1 MSNNEILLEKLHLL
15 QVHNLALEEN
25 RAFNSLILNGL
36 DIILKNDNTETLLTE
51 FFDILHQAIA
61 FSAAIL
67 IKINPKDVMATLIT
81 ASHPN
86 SDAIITQL
94 EVLNRPDRNIK
105 NIFNLHQLPN
115 WQVTD
120 PFWHSQYAMLTTP
133 VNTSTES
140 YQLYIFS
147 EKIGAF
153 NQHDITLMQRFV
165 SFAGNTISQFEKRNL
180 LVKQKEMEEKQNNIE
195 QVLINSEKMASLGQ
209 MAAGVAHEINNP
221 LSYIVSNI
229 QNLAYNLEQFS
240 HFINA
245 LKTESVITQQTLAD
259 LLQHFQFDEL
269 QSDSSDIIAEMTE
282 GADRVKE
289 IVQGLRQFAHPDQTK
304 IGDINITEL
313 IDNTL
318 RVAWSEIKYSAKVEK
333 HYNTEPIIIT
343 GRSTQLSQVFL
354 NLFFNAA
361 QAICDKAGVITITT
375 KADKKNAYI
384 TIADNGS
391 GIKEDKLNKIFD
403 PFYTTK
409 PIGQGTGLGLAIS
422 KAIIEQHSGQIRVES
437 QLNQGTI
444 FNITLPKKPILTD
457 DALSILNAKKIA
469 KE

>member
-1 MSNNEILLEKLHLL
+1 MTTNEILLEKLHLL

-25 RAFNSLILNGL
+25 RALNSLILDGL
-36 DIILKNDNTETLLTE
+36 DAILKNDSTETLLTE
-51 FFDILHQAIA
+51 FFNILQQAIS

-67 IKINPKDVMATLIT
+67 IKINPSDELSTLVT
-81 ASHPN
+81 ASHPH

-94 EVLNRPDRNIK
+94 TVLDKPNRNIK
-105 NIFNLHQLPN
+105 NVFNLHQLPN

-120 PFWHSQYAMLTTP
+120 PFWHSQHAMLTTP
-133 VNTSTES
+133 VSTSTES

-147 EKIGAF
+147 ETIGAF

-180 LVKQKEMEEKQNNIE
+180 LVKQKEMEEKQSNIE
-195 QVLINSEKMASLGQ
+195 QLLINSEKMASLGQ

-240 HFINA
+240 HLINT
-245 LKTESVITQQTLAD
+245 LKAEKAITQQTLVD
-259 LLQHFQFDEL
+259 TLQHYQFDEL
-269 QSDSSDIIAEMTE
+269 QTDSSDIIAEMTE

-289 IVQGLRQFAHPDQTK
+289 IVQGLRQFAHPDQTQ
-304 IGDINITEL
+304 IGDIDITEL

-318 RVAWSEIKYSAKVEK
+318 RVAWNEIKYNANVEK
-333 HYNTEPIIIT
+333 HYNTEPVIIT

-361 QAICDKAGVITITT
+361 QAICDKVGVISITT

-391 GIKEDKLNKIFD
+391 GIDENKLNKIFD

-437 QLNQGTI
+437 QLNQGTV
-444 FNITLPKKPILTD
+444 FYITLPKKPKLTD
-457 DALSILNAKKIA
+457 DVLTILNANKPI
-469 KE
+469 E

>member
-1 MSNNEILLEKLHLL
+1 MTTNEILLEKLHLL

-25 RAFNSLILNGL
+25 RAFNSLILDGL
-36 DIILKNDNTETLLTE
+36 DAILKNDSTETLLTE
-51 FFDILHQAIA
+51 FFNILQQAIS

-67 IKINPKDVMATLIT
+67 IKINPSDELSTLVT
-81 ASHPN
+81 ASHPH

-94 EVLNRPDRNIK
+94 TALDKPNRNIK
-105 NIFNLHQLPN
+105 NVFNLHQLPN

-120 PFWHSQYAMLTTP
+120 PFWNSQHAMLTTP
-133 VNTSTES
+133 VSTSTES

-147 EKIGAF
+147 ETIGAF

-180 LVKQKEMEEKQNNIE
+180 LVKQKEMEEKQSNIE

-240 HFINA
+240 HLINA
-245 LKTESVITQQTLAD
+245 LKAEKAIAQQPLAD
-259 LLQHFQFDEL
+259 TLQHYQFDEL
-269 QSDSSDIIAEMTE
+269 ETDSSDIIAEMTE

-289 IVQGLRQFAHPDQTK
+289 IVQGLRQFAHPDQTQ
-304 IGDINITEL
+304 IGDIDITEL

-318 RVAWSEIKYSAKVEK
+318 RVAWNEIKYNANVEK
-333 HYNTEPIIIT
+333 NYNTEPVIIT

-361 QAICDKAGVITITT
+361 QAICDKVGVISITT

-391 GIKEDKLNKIFD
+391 GIDENKLNKIFD

-437 QLNQGTI
+437 QLNQGTV
-444 FNITLPKKPILTD
+444 FYITLPKKPKLTD
-457 DALSILNAKKIA
+457 DVLTILNANKPI
-469 KE
+469 E

>member
-1 MSNNEILLEKLHLL
+1 MTTNEILLEKLHLL

-25 RAFNSLILNGL
+25 RAFNSLILDGL
-36 DIILKNDNTETLLTE
+36 DAILKNDSTETLLTE
-51 FFDILHQAIA
+51 FFNILQQAIS

-67 IKINPKDVMATLIT
+67 IKINPSDELSTLVT
-81 ASHPN
+81 ASHPH

-94 EVLNRPDRNIK
+94 TALDKPNRNIK
-105 NIFNLHQLPN
+105 NVFNLHQLPN

-120 PFWHSQYAMLTTP
+120 PFWNSQHAMLTTP
-133 VNTSTES
+133 VSTSTES

-147 EKIGAF
+147 ETIGAF

-180 LVKQKEMEEKQNNIE
+180 LVKQKEMEEKQSNIE

-240 HFINA
+240 HLINT
-245 LKTESVITQQTLAD
+245 LKAEKAITQQTLVD
-259 LLQHFQFDEL
+259 TLQHYQFDEL
-269 QSDSSDIIAEMTE
+269 QTDSSDIIAEMTE

-289 IVQGLRQFAHPDQTK
+289 IVQGLRQFAHPDQTQ
-304 IGDINITEL
+304 IGDIDITEL

-318 RVAWSEIKYSAKVEK
+318 RVAWNEIKYNANVEK
-333 HYNTEPIIIT
+333 NYNTEPVIIT

-361 QAICDKAGVITITT
+361 QAICDKVGVISITT

-391 GIKEDKLNKIFD
+391 GIDENKLNKIFD

-437 QLNQGTI
+437 QLNQGTV
-444 FNITLPKKPILTD
+444 FYITLPKKPKLTD
-457 DALSILNAKKIA
+457 DVLTILNANKPI
-469 KE
+469 E

>member
-1 MSNNEILLEKLHLL
+1 MTTNEILLEKLHLL

-25 RAFNSLILNGL
+25 RAFNSLILDGL
-36 DIILKNDNTETLLTE
+36 DAILKNDSTETLLTE
-51 FFDILHQAIA
+51 FFNILQQAIS

-67 IKINPKDVMATLIT
+67 IKINPSDELSTLVT
-81 ASHPN
+81 ASHPH

-94 EVLNRPDRNIK
+94 TALDKPNRNIK
-105 NIFNLHQLPN
+105 NVFNLHQLPN

-120 PFWHSQYAMLTTP
+120 PFWNSQHAMLTTP
-133 VNTSTES
+133 VSTSTES

-147 EKIGAF
+147 ETIGAF

-180 LVKQKEMEEKQNNIE
+180 LVKQKEMEEKQSNIE

-240 HFINA
+240 HLINT
-245 LKTESVITQQTLAD
+245 LKAEKAITQQTLVD
-259 LLQHFQFDEL
+259 TLQHYQFDEL
-269 QSDSSDIIAEMTE
+269 QTDSSDIIAEMTE

-289 IVQGLRQFAHPDQTK
+289 IVQGLRQFAHPDQTQ
-304 IGDINITEL
+304 IGDIDITEL

-318 RVAWSEIKYSAKVEK
+318 RVAWNEIKYNANVEK
-333 HYNTEPIIIT
+333 NYNTEPVIIT

-361 QAICDKAGVITITT
+361 QAIFDKVGVISITT

-391 GIKEDKLNKIFD
+391 GIDEDKLNKIFD

-437 QLNQGTI
+437 QLNQGTV
-444 FNITLPKKPILTD
+444 FYITLPKKPKLTD
-457 DALSILNAKKIA
+457 DVLTILNANKPI
-469 KE
+469 E

>member
-1 MSNNEILLEKLHLL
+1 MTTNEILLEKLHLL

-25 RAFNSLILNGL
+25 RAFNSLILDGL
-36 DIILKNDNTETLLTE
+36 DAILKNDSTETLITE
-51 FFDILHQAIA
+51 FFNILQQAIS

-67 IKINPKDVMATLIT
+67 IKINPSDELSTLVT
-81 ASHPN
+81 ASHPH

-94 EVLNRPDRNIK
+94 TVLDKPNRNIK
-105 NIFNLHQLPN
+105 NVFNLHQLPN

-120 PFWHSQYAMLTTP
+120 PFWNSQHAMLTTP
-133 VNTSTES
+133 VSTSTES

-147 EKIGAF
+147 ETIGAF

-180 LVKQKEMEEKQNNIE
+180 LVKQKEMEEKQSNIE

-229 QNLAYNLEQFS
+229 QNLAYNLEQIS
-240 HFINA
+240 HLINT
-245 LKTESVITQQTLAD
+245 LKAEKAITQQTLVD
-259 LLQHFQFDEL
+259 TLQHYQFDEL
-269 QSDSSDIIAEMTE
+269 QTDSSDIIAEMTE

-289 IVQGLRQFAHPDQTK
+289 IVQGLRQFAHPDQTQ
-304 IGDINITEL
+304 IGDIDITEL

-318 RVAWSEIKYSAKVEK
+318 RVAWNEIKYNANVEK
-333 HYNTEPIIIT
+333 HYNTEPVIIT

-361 QAICDKAGVITITT
+361 QAICDKVGVISITT

-391 GIKEDKLNKIFD
+391 GIDENKLNKIFD

-437 QLNQGTI
+437 QLNQGTV
-444 FNITLPKKPILTD
+444 FYITLPKKPKLTD
-457 DALSILNAKKIA
+457 DVLTILNANKPI
-469 KE
+469 E

>member
-1 MSNNEILLEKLHLL
+1 MTTNEILLEKLHLL

-25 RAFNSLILNGL
+25 RAFNSLILDGL
-36 DIILKNDNTETLLTE
+36 DAILKNDSTETLLTE
-51 FFDILHQAIA
+51 FFNILQQAIS

-67 IKINPKDVMATLIT
+67 IKINPSDELSTLVT
-81 ASHPN
+81 ASHPH

-94 EVLNRPDRNIK
+94 TVLDKPNRNIK
-105 NIFNLHQLPN
+105 NVFNLHQLPN

-120 PFWHSQYAMLTTP
+120 PFWNSQHAMLTTP
-133 VNTSTES
+133 VSTSTES

-147 EKIGAF
+147 ETIGAF

-180 LVKQKEMEEKQNNIE
+180 LVKQKEMEEKQSNIE
-195 QVLINSEKMASLGQ
+195 QLLINSEKMASLGQ

-240 HFINA
+240 HLINT
-245 LKTESVITQQTLAD
+245 LKAEKAITQQTLVD
-259 LLQHFQFDEL
+259 TLQHYQFDEL
-269 QSDSSDIIAEMTE
+269 QTDSSDIIAEMTE

-289 IVQGLRQFAHPDQTK
+289 IVQGLRQFAHPDQTQ
-304 IGDINITEL
+304 IGDIDITEL

-318 RVAWSEIKYSAKVEK
+318 RVAWNEIKYNANVEK
-333 HYNTEPIIIT
+333 NYNTEPVIIT

-361 QAICDKAGVITITT
+361 QAICDKVGVISITT

-391 GIKEDKLNKIFD
+391 GIDEDKLNKIFD

-437 QLNQGTI
+437 QLNQGTV
-444 FNITLPKKPILTD
+444 FYITLPKKPKLTD
-457 DALSILNAKKIA
+457 DVLTILNANKPI
-469 KE
+469 E

>member
-1 MSNNEILLEKLHLL
+1 MTTNEILLEKLHLL

-25 RAFNSLILNGL
+25 RAFNSLILDGL
-36 DIILKNDNTETLLTE
+36 DAILKNDSTETLLTE
-51 FFDILHQAIA
+51 FFNILQQAIS

-67 IKINPKDVMATLIT
+67 IKINPSDELSTLVT
-81 ASHPN
+81 ASHPH

-94 EVLNRPDRNIK
+94 TVLDKPNRNIK
-105 NIFNLHQLPN
+105 NVFNLHQLPN

-120 PFWHSQYAMLTTP
+120 PFWNSQHAMLTTP
-133 VNTSTES
+133 VSTSTES

-147 EKIGAF
+147 ETIGAF

-180 LVKQKEMEEKQNNIE
+180 LVKQKEMEEKQSNIE

-240 HFINA
+240 HLINT
-245 LKTESVITQQTLAD
+245 LKAEKAITQQTLVD
-259 LLQHFQFDEL
+259 TLQHYQFDEL
-269 QSDSSDIIAEMTE
+269 QTDSSDIIAEMTE

-289 IVQGLRQFAHPDQTK
+289 IVQGLRQFAHPDQTQ
-304 IGDINITEL
+304 IGDIDITEL

-318 RVAWSEIKYSAKVEK
+318 RVAWNEIKYNANVEK
-333 HYNTEPIIIT
+333 HYNTEPVIIT

-361 QAICDKAGVITITT
+361 QAICDKVGVISIIT

-391 GIKEDKLNKIFD
+391 GIDENKLNKIFD

-437 QLNQGTI
+437 QLNQGTV
-444 FNITLPKKPILTD
+444 FYITLPKKPKLTD
-457 DALSILNAKKIA
+457 DVLTILNANKPI
-469 KE
+469 E

>member
-1 MSNNEILLEKLHLL
+1 MTTNEILLEKLHLL

-25 RAFNSLILNGL
+25 RAFNSLILDGL
-36 DIILKNDNTETLLTE
+36 DAILKNDSTETLLTE
-51 FFDILHQAIA
+51 FFNILQQAIS

-67 IKINPKDVMATLIT
+67 IKINPSDELSTLVT
-81 ASHPN
+81 ASHPH

-94 EVLNRPDRNIK
+94 TVLDKPNRNIK
-105 NIFNLHQLPN
+105 NVFNLHQLPN

-120 PFWHSQYAMLTTP
+120 PFWNSQHAMLTTP
-133 VNTSTES
+133 VSTSTES

-147 EKIGAF
+147 ETIGAF

-180 LVKQKEMEEKQNNIE
+180 LVKQKEMEEKQSNIE

-240 HFINA
+240 HLINT
-245 LKTESVITQQTLAD
+245 LKAEKAITQQTLVD
-259 LLQHFQFDEL
+259 TLQHYQFDEL
-269 QSDSSDIIAEMTE
+269 QTDSSDIIAEMTE

-289 IVQGLRQFAHPDQTK
+289 IVQGLRQFAHPDQTQ
-304 IGDINITEL
+304 IGDIDITEL

-318 RVAWSEIKYSAKVEK
+318 RVAWNEIKYNANVEK
-333 HYNTEPIIIT
+333 NYNTEPVIIT

-361 QAICDKAGVITITT
+361 QAICDKVGVISITT

-391 GIKEDKLNKIFD
+391 GIDENKLNKIFD

-437 QLNQGTI
+437 QLNQGTV
-444 FNITLPKKPILTD
+444 FYITLPKKPKLTD
-457 DALSILNAKKIA
+457 DVLTILNANKPI
-469 KE
+469 E

>member
-1 MSNNEILLEKLHLL
+1 MTTNEILLEKLHLL

-25 RAFNSLILNGL
+25 RALNSLILDGL
-36 DIILKNDNTETLLTE
+36 DAILKNDSTETLLTE
-51 FFDILHQAIA
+51 FFNILQQAIS

-67 IKINPKDVMATLIT
+67 IKINPSDELSTLVT
-81 ASHPN
+81 ASHPH

-94 EVLNRPDRNIK
+94 TVLDKPNRNIK
-105 NIFNLHQLPN
+105 NVFNLHQLPN

-120 PFWHSQYAMLTTP
+120 PFWHSQHAMLTTP
-133 VNTSTES
+133 VSTSTES

-147 EKIGAF
+147 ETIGAF

-180 LVKQKEMEEKQNNIE
+180 LVKQKEMQEKQNNIE
-195 QVLINSEKMASLGQ
+195 QMLINSEKMASLGQ

-240 HFINA
+240 HLINA
-245 LKTESVITQQTLAD
+245 LKADNAITQQTLAD
-259 LLQHFQFDEL
+259 TLQHYQFDEL
-269 QSDSSDIIAEMTE
+269 QSDSSDIITEMSE

-289 IVQGLRQFAHPDQTK
+289 IVQGLRQFAHPDQTQ
-304 IGDINITEL
+304 IGDIDITEL

-318 RVAWSEIKYSAKVEK
+318 RVAWSEIKYSANVEK

-361 QAICDKAGVITITT
+361 QAICDKVGVISITT

-384 TIADNGS
+384 TIADNGC
-391 GIKEDKLNKIFD
+391 GIDNDKLNKIFD

-422 KAIIEQHSGQIRVES
+422 KAIIEQHGGLISVKS
-437 QLNQGTI
+437 QLNQGTT
-444 FNITLPKKPILTD
+444 FNITLPKKPNLTD
-457 DALSILNAKKIA
+457 DALSILNAKKITN
-469 KE
+469 E

>member
-1 MSNNEILLEKLHLL
+1 MSSNEILLEKLHLL

-36 DIILKNDNTETLLTE
+36 DAILKNDRTETLLTE
-51 FFDILHQAIA
+51 FFDILQQAIA

-67 IKINPKDVMATLIT
+67 IKINPSNETTTLIT
-81 ASHPN
+81 ASHPQ
-86 SDAIITQL
+86 SDEIITQL
-94 EVLNRPDRNIK
+94 KALNEPNRDIK
-105 NIFNLHQLPN
+105 NVFNLHQLPD
-115 WQVTD
+115 WQITD
-120 PFWHSQYAMLTTP
+120 PFWHSQHAMLTTP
-133 VNTSTES
+133 VSTSTES

-147 EKIGAF
+147 ETIGAF

-180 LVKQKEMEEKQNNIE
+180 LVKQKEMEEKQDNIE

-229 QNLAYNLEQFS
+229 QNLAYNLDQFNNLVS
-240 HFINA
+240 A
-245 LKTESVITQQTLAD
+245 LKTNNAIAQQPLAD
-259 LLQHFQFDEL
+259 TLQHYQYDEL
-269 QSDSSDIIAEMTE
+269 QTDSSDIISEMSE

-289 IVQGLRQFAHPDQTK
+289 IIQGLRQFAHPDQTQ
-304 IGDINITEL
+304 IGDINITDL

-318 RVAWSEIKYSAKVEK
+318 RVAWSEIKYNANVEK
-333 HYNTEPIIIT
+333 YYNTEPVIVT

-361 QAICDKAGVITITT
+361 QAICDKVGVISITT
-375 KADKKNAYI
+375 KADKTNAYI

-391 GIKEDKLNKIFD
+391 GIDNDKLNKIFD

-437 QLNQGTI
+437 QLNQGTT
-444 FNITLPKKPILTD
+444 FYITLPKKPTLTD
-457 DALSILNAKKIA
+457 DVLTILNANKQI
-469 KE
+469 E

>member
-1 MSNNEILLEKLHLL
+1 
-15 QVHNLALEEN
+15 
-25 RAFNSLILNGL
+25 
-36 DIILKNDNTETLLTE
+36 
-51 FFDILHQAIA
+51 
-61 FSAAIL
+61 
-67 IKINPKDVMATLIT
+67 
-81 ASHPN
+81 
-86 SDAIITQL
+86 
-94 EVLNRPDRNIK
+94 
-105 NIFNLHQLPN
+105 
-115 WQVTD
+115 
-120 PFWHSQYAMLTTP
+120 MLTTP
-133 VNTSTES
+133 VSTSTES

-147 EKIGAF
+147 ETIGAF

-180 LVKQKEMEEKQNNIE
+180 LVKQKEMEEKQSNIE

-240 HFINA
+240 HLINT
-245 LKTESVITQQTLAD
+245 LKAEKAITQQTLVD
-259 LLQHFQFDEL
+259 TLQHYQFDEL
-269 QSDSSDIIAEMTE
+269 QTDSSDIIAEMTE

-289 IVQGLRQFAHPDQTK
+289 IVQGLRQFAHPDQTQ
-304 IGDINITEL
+304 IGDIDITEL

-318 RVAWSEIKYSAKVEK
+318 RVAWNEIKYNANVEK
-333 HYNTEPIIIT
+333 NYNTEPVIIT

-361 QAICDKAGVITITT
+361 QAICDKVGVISITT

-391 GIKEDKLNKIFD
+391 GIDENKLNKIFD

-437 QLNQGTI
+437 QLNQGTV
-444 FNITLPKKPILTD
+444 FYITLPKKPKLTD
-457 DALSILNAKKIA
+457 DVLTILNANKPI
-469 KE
+469 E

>member
-1 MSNNEILLEKLHLL
+1 MTTNEILLEKLHLL

-36 DIILKNDNTETLLTE
+36 DAILKNDRTETLLTE
-51 FFDILHQAIA
+51 FFDILQQAIA

-67 IKINPKDVMATLIT
+67 IKINPSNELSTLVT
-81 ASHPN
+81 ASHPQ
-86 SDAIITQL
+86 SDEIITQL
-94 EVLNRPDRNIK
+94 KALNKPNRDIK
-105 NIFNLHQLPN
+105 NVFNLHQLSD

-120 PFWHSQYAMLTTP
+120 PFWHSQHAMLTTP
-133 VNTSTES
+133 VSTSTES

-147 EKIGAF
+147 ETIGAF

-180 LVKQKEMEEKQNNIE
+180 LVKQKEMEEKQSNIE

-240 HFINA
+240 HLINA
-245 LKTESVITQQTLAD
+245 LKAEKAIAQQTLAD
-259 LLQHFQFDEL
+259 TLQHYQFDEL
-269 QSDSSDIIAEMTE
+269 QTDSSDIIAEMTE

-289 IVQGLRQFAHPDQTK
+289 IVQGLRQFAHPDQTQ
-304 IGDINITEL
+304 IGDIDITEL

-318 RVAWSEIKYSAKVEK
+318 RVAWNEIKYNANVEK
-333 HYNTEPIIIT
+333 HYDTEPVIIT

-361 QAICDKAGVITITT
+361 QAICDKVGVISITT

-391 GIKEDKLNKIFD
+391 GIDVDKLNKIFD

-437 QLNQGTI
+437 QRNRGTV
-444 FNITLPKKPILTD
+444 FYITLPKKPILTD
-457 DALSILNAKKIA
+457 DTLTILNTKQ
-469 KE
+469 

>member
-1 MSNNEILLEKLHLL
+1 MTTNEILLEKLHLL

-25 RAFNSLILNGL
+25 RAFNSLILDGL
-36 DIILKNDNTETLLTE
+36 DAILKNDSTETLLTE
-51 FFDILHQAIA
+51 FFNILQQAIS

-67 IKINPKDVMATLIT
+67 IKINPSDELSTLVT
-81 ASHPN
+81 ASHPH

-94 EVLNRPDRNIK
+94 TVLDKPNRNIK
-105 NIFNLHQLPN
+105 NVFNLHQLPN

-120 PFWHSQYAMLTTP
+120 PFWNSQHAMLTTP
-133 VNTSTES
+133 VSTSTES

-147 EKIGAF
+147 ETIGAF

-180 LVKQKEMEEKQNNIE
+180 LVKQKEMEEKQSNIE

-209 MAAGVAHEINNP
+209 MAAGVAHEINTP

-240 HFINA
+240 HLINT
-245 LKTESVITQQTLAD
+245 LKAEKAITQQTLVD
-259 LLQHFQFDEL
+259 TLQHYQFDEL
-269 QSDSSDIIAEMTE
+269 QTDSSDIIAEMTE

-289 IVQGLRQFAHPDQTK
+289 IVQGLRQFAHPDQTQ
-304 IGDINITEL
+304 IGDIDITEL

-318 RVAWSEIKYSAKVEK
+318 RVAWNEIKYNANVEK
-333 HYNTEPIIIT
+333 NYNTEPVIIT

-361 QAICDKAGVITITT
+361 QAICDKVGVISITT

-391 GIKEDKLNKIFD
+391 GIDENKLNKIFD

-437 QLNQGTI
+437 QLNQGTV
-444 FNITLPKKPILTD
+444 FYITLPKKPKLTD
-457 DALSILNAKKIA
+457 DVLTILNANKPI
-469 KE
+469 E

>member
-1 MSNNEILLEKLHLL
+1 MTTNEILLEKLHLL

-25 RAFNSLILNGL
+25 RAFNSLILDGL
-36 DIILKNDNTETLLTE
+36 DAILKNDSTETLLTE
-51 FFDILHQAIA
+51 FFNILQQAIS

-67 IKINPKDVMATLIT
+67 IKINPSDELSTLVT
-81 ASHPN
+81 ASHPH

-94 EVLNRPDRNIK
+94 TALDKPNRNIK
-105 NIFNLHQLPN
+105 NVFNLHQLPN

-120 PFWHSQYAMLTTP
+120 PFWNSQHAMLTTP
-133 VNTSTES
+133 VSTSTES

-147 EKIGAF
+147 ETIGAF

-180 LVKQKEMEEKQNNIE
+180 LVKQKEMEEKQSNIE

-240 HFINA
+240 HLINT
-245 LKTESVITQQTLAD
+245 LKAEKAITQQTLVD
-259 LLQHFQFDEL
+259 TLQHYQFDEL
-269 QSDSSDIIAEMTE
+269 QTDSSDIIAEMTE

-289 IVQGLRQFAHPDQTK
+289 IVQGLRQFAHPDQTQ
-304 IGDINITEL
+304 IGDIDITEL

-318 RVAWSEIKYSAKVEK
+318 RVAWNEIKYNANVEK
-333 HYNTEPIIIT
+333 HYNTEPVIIT

-361 QAICDKAGVITITT
+361 QAICDKVGVISITT

-391 GIKEDKLNKIFD
+391 GIDENKLNKIFD

-437 QLNQGTI
+437 QLNQGTV
-444 FNITLPKKPILTD
+444 FYITLPKKPKLTD
-457 DALSILNAKKIA
+457 DVLTILNANKPI
-469 KE
+469 E

>member
-1 MSNNEILLEKLHLL
+1 MTTNEILLEKLHLL

-25 RAFNSLILNGL
+25 RAFNSLILDGL
-36 DIILKNDNTETLLTE
+36 DAILKNDSTETLLTE
-51 FFDILHQAIA
+51 FFNILQQAIS

-67 IKINPKDVMATLIT
+67 IKINPSDELSTLVT
-81 ASHPN
+81 ASHPH

-94 EVLNRPDRNIK
+94 TVLDKPNRNIK
-105 NIFNLHQLPN
+105 NVFNLHQLPN

-120 PFWHSQYAMLTTP
+120 PFWNSQHAMLTTP
-133 VNTSTES
+133 VSTSTES

-147 EKIGAF
+147 ETIGAF

-180 LVKQKEMEEKQNNIE
+180 LVKQKEMEEKQSNIE

-240 HFINA
+240 HLINT
-245 LKTESVITQQTLAD
+245 LKAEKAITQQTLVD
-259 LLQHFQFDEL
+259 TLQHYQFDEL
-269 QSDSSDIIAEMTE
+269 QTDSSDIIAEMTE

-289 IVQGLRQFAHPDQTK
+289 IVQGLRQFAHPDQTQ
-304 IGDINITEL
+304 IGDIDITEL

-318 RVAWSEIKYSAKVEK
+318 RVAWNEIKYNANVEK
-333 HYNTEPIIIT
+333 NYNTEPVIIT

-361 QAICDKAGVITITT
+361 QALCDKVGVISITT

-391 GIKEDKLNKIFD
+391 GIDENKLNKIFD

-437 QLNQGTI
+437 QLNQGTV
-444 FNITLPKKPILTD
+444 FYITLPKKPKLTD
-457 DALSILNAKKIA
+457 DVLTILNANKPI
-469 KE
+469 E

>member
-1 MSNNEILLEKLHLL
+1 MTTNEILLEKLHLL

-25 RAFNSLILNGL
+25 RAFNSLILDGL
-36 DIILKNDNTETLLTE
+36 DAILKNDSTETLLTE
-51 FFDILHQAIA
+51 FFNILQQAIS

-67 IKINPKDVMATLIT
+67 IKINPSDELSTLVT
-81 ASHPN
+81 ASHPH

-94 EVLNRPDRNIK
+94 TVLDKPNRNIK
-105 NIFNLHQLPN
+105 NVFNLHQLPN

-120 PFWHSQYAMLTTP
+120 PFWNSQHAMLTTP
-133 VNTSTES
+133 VSTSTES

-147 EKIGAF
+147 ETIGAF

-180 LVKQKEMEEKQNNIE
+180 LVKQKEMEEKQSNIE

-240 HFINA
+240 HLINT
-245 LKTESVITQQTLAD
+245 LKAEKAITQQTLVD
-259 LLQHFQFDEL
+259 TLQHYQFDEL
-269 QSDSSDIIAEMTE
+269 QTDSSDIIAEMTE

-289 IVQGLRQFAHPDQTK
+289 IVQGLRQFAHPDQTQ
-304 IGDINITEL
+304 IGDIDITEL

-318 RVAWSEIKYSAKVEK
+318 RVAWNEIKYNANVEK
-333 HYNTEPIIIT
+333 NYNTEPVIIT

-361 QAICDKAGVITITT
+361 QAICDKVGVISITT

-391 GIKEDKLNKIFD
+391 GIDEDKLNKIFD

-422 KAIIEQHSGQIRVES
+422 KAIIEQHGGLISVKS

-444 FNITLPKKPILTD
+444 FNITLPKKPNLTD
-457 DALSILNAKKIA
+457 DALSILNA
-469 KE
+469 

>member
-1 MSNNEILLEKLHLL
+1 MTTNEILLEKLHLL

-25 RAFNSLILNGL
+25 RAFNSLILDGL
-36 DIILKNDNTETLLTE
+36 DAILKNDSTETLLTE
-51 FFDILHQAIA
+51 FFNILQQAIS

-81 ASHPN
+81 ASHPH

-94 EVLNRPDRNIK
+94 TVLDKPNRNIK
-105 NIFNLHQLPN
+105 NVFNLHQLPN

-120 PFWHSQYAMLTTP
+120 PFWNSQHAMLTTP
-133 VNTSTES
+133 VSTSTES

-147 EKIGAF
+147 ETIGAF

-180 LVKQKEMEEKQNNIE
+180 LVKQKEMEEKQSNIE

-240 HFINA
+240 HLINT
-245 LKTESVITQQTLAD
+245 LKAEKAITQQTLVD
-259 LLQHFQFDEL
+259 TLQHYQFDEL
-269 QSDSSDIIAEMTE
+269 QTDSSDIIAEMTE

-289 IVQGLRQFAHPDQTK
+289 IVQGLRQFAHPDQTQ
-304 IGDINITEL
+304 IGDIDITEL

-318 RVAWSEIKYSAKVEK
+318 RVAWNEIKYNANVEK
-333 HYNTEPIIIT
+333 NYNTEPVIIT

-361 QAICDKAGVITITT
+361 QAICDKVGVISITT

-391 GIKEDKLNKIFD
+391 GIDENKLNKIFD

-437 QLNQGTI
+437 QLNQGTV
-444 FNITLPKKPILTD
+444 FYITLPKKPKLTD
-457 DALSILNAKKIA
+457 DVLTILNANKPI
-469 KE
+469 E

>member
-36 DIILKNDNTETLLTE
+36 DAILKNDRTETLLTE
-51 FFDILHQAIA
+51 FFDILQQAIS

-67 IKINPKDVMATLIT
+67 IKINPSNELSTLVT
-81 ASHPN
+81 ASHPQ
-86 SDAIITQL
+86 SDEIITQL
-94 EVLNRPDRNIK
+94 KALNKPNRDIK
-105 NIFNLHQLPN
+105 NVFNLHQLSD

-120 PFWHSQYAMLTTP
+120 PFWHSQHAMLTTP
-133 VNTSTES
+133 VSTSTES

-147 EKIGAF
+147 ETIGAF

-240 HFINA
+240 HLINT
-245 LKTESVITQQTLAD
+245 LKAEKAITQQTLVD
-259 LLQHFQFDEL
+259 TLQHYQFDEL
-269 QSDSSDIIAEMTE
+269 QTDSRDIIAEMTE

-289 IVQGLRQFAHPDQTK
+289 IVQGLRQFAHPDQTQ
-304 IGDINITEL
+304 IGDIDITEL

-318 RVAWSEIKYSAKVEK
+318 RVAWNEIKYNANVEK
-333 HYNTEPIIIT
+333 HYNTEPVIIT

-361 QAICDKAGVITITT
+361 QAICDKVGVISITT

-391 GIKEDKLNKIFD
+391 GIDEDKLNKIFD

-437 QLNQGTI
+437 QLNQGTV
-444 FNITLPKKPILTD
+444 FYITLPKKPILTD
-457 DALSILNAKKIA
+457 GTLKILNTKQ
-469 KE
+469 

>member
-1 MSNNEILLEKLHLL
+1 MTTNEILLEKLHLL

-36 DIILKNDNTETLLTE
+36 DAILKNDRTETLLTE
-51 FFDILHQAIA
+51 FFDILQQAIA

-67 IKINPKDVMATLIT
+67 IKINPSNELSTLVT
-81 ASHPN
+81 ASHPQ
-86 SDAIITQL
+86 SDEIITQL
-94 EVLNRPDRNIK
+94 KALNKPNRDIK
-105 NIFNLHQLPN
+105 NVFNLHQLSD

-120 PFWHSQYAMLTTP
+120 PFWHSQHAMLTTP
-133 VNTSTES
+133 VSTSTES

-147 EKIGAF
+147 ETIGAF

-180 LVKQKEMEEKQNNIE
+180 LVKQKEMEEKQSNIE

-240 HFINA
+240 HLINA
-245 LKTESVITQQTLAD
+245 LKAEKAIAQQTLAD
-259 LLQHFQFDEL
+259 TLQHYQFDEL
-269 QSDSSDIIAEMTE
+269 QTDSSDIIAEMTE

-289 IVQGLRQFAHPDQTK
+289 IVQGLRQFAHPDQTQ
-304 IGDINITEL
+304 IGDIDITEL

-318 RVAWSEIKYSAKVEK
+318 RVAWNEIKYNANVEK
-333 HYNTEPIIIT
+333 HYNTEPVIIT

-361 QAICDKAGVITITT
+361 QAICDKVGVISITT

-391 GIKEDKLNKIFD
+391 GIDVDKLNKIFD

-437 QLNQGTI
+437 QRNRGTV
-444 FNITLPKKPILTD
+444 FYITLPKKPILTD
-457 DALSILNAKKIA
+457 DTLTILNTKQ
-469 KE
+469 

>member
-1 MSNNEILLEKLHLL
+1 MTTNEILLEKLHLL

-25 RAFNSLILNGL
+25 RAFNSLILDGL
-36 DIILKNDNTETLLTE
+36 DAILKNDSTETLLTE
-51 FFDILHQAIA
+51 FFNILQQAIS

-67 IKINPKDVMATLIT
+67 IKINPSDELSTLVT
-81 ASHPN
+81 ASHPH

-94 EVLNRPDRNIK
+94 TVLDKPNRNIK
-105 NIFNLHQLPN
+105 NVFNLHQLPN

-120 PFWHSQYAMLTTP
+120 PFWHSQHAMLTTP
-133 VNTSTES
+133 VSTSTES

-147 EKIGAF
+147 ETIGAF

-180 LVKQKEMEEKQNNIE
+180 LVKQKEMEEKQSNIE

-240 HFINA
+240 HLINT
-245 LKTESVITQQTLAD
+245 LKAEKAITQQTLVD
-259 LLQHFQFDEL
+259 TLQHYQFDEL
-269 QSDSSDIIAEMTE
+269 QTDSSDIIAEMTE

-289 IVQGLRQFAHPDQTK
+289 IVQGLRQFAHPDQTQ
-304 IGDINITEL
+304 IGDIDITEL

-318 RVAWSEIKYSAKVEK
+318 RVAWNEIKYNANVEK
-333 HYNTEPIIIT
+333 HYNTEPVIIT

-361 QAICDKAGVITITT
+361 QAICDKVGVISITT

-391 GIKEDKLNKIFD
+391 GIDVDKLNKIFD

-437 QLNQGTI
+437 QLNQGTV
-444 FNITLPKKPILTD
+444 FYITLPKKPKLTD
-457 DALSILNAKKIA
+457 DVLTILNANKPI
-469 KE
+469 E

>member
-1 MSNNEILLEKLHLL
+1 MTTNEILLEKLHLL

-25 RAFNSLILNGL
+25 RAFNSLILDGL
-36 DIILKNDNTETLLTE
+36 DAILKNDSTETLLTE
-51 FFDILHQAIA
+51 FFNILQQAIS

-67 IKINPKDVMATLIT
+67 IKINPSDELSTLVT
-81 ASHPN
+81 ASHPH

-94 EVLNRPDRNIK
+94 TALDKPNRNIK
-105 NIFNLHQLPN
+105 NVFNLHQLPN

-120 PFWHSQYAMLTTP
+120 PFWNSQHAMLTTP
-133 VNTSTES
+133 VSTSTES

-147 EKIGAF
+147 ETIGAF
-153 NQHDITLMQRFV
+153 NQHDITLIQRFV

-180 LVKQKEMEEKQNNIE
+180 LVKQKEMEEKQSNIE

-240 HFINA
+240 HLINT
-245 LKTESVITQQTLAD
+245 LKAEKAITQQTLVD
-259 LLQHFQFDEL
+259 TLQHYQFDEL
-269 QSDSSDIIAEMTE
+269 QTDSSDIIAEMTE

-289 IVQGLRQFAHPDQTK
+289 IVQGLRQFAHPDQTQ
-304 IGDINITEL
+304 IGDIDITEL

-318 RVAWSEIKYSAKVEK
+318 RVAWNEIKYNANVEK
-333 HYNTEPIIIT
+333 HYNTEPVIIT

-361 QAICDKAGVITITT
+361 QAICDKVGVISITT

-391 GIKEDKLNKIFD
+391 GIDENKLNKIFD

-437 QLNQGTI
+437 QLNQGTV
-444 FNITLPKKPILTD
+444 FYITLPKKPKLTD
-457 DALSILNAKKIA
+457 DVLTILNANKPI
-469 KE
+469 E

>member
-1 MSNNEILLEKLHLL
+1 MTTNEILLEKLHLL

-25 RAFNSLILNGL
+25 RAFNSLILDGL
-36 DIILKNDNTETLLTE
+36 DAILKNDSTETLLTE
-51 FFDILHQAIA
+51 FFNILQQAIS

-67 IKINPKDVMATLIT
+67 IKINPSDELSTLVT
-81 ASHPN
+81 ASHPH

-94 EVLNRPDRNIK
+94 TVLDKPNRNIK
-105 NIFNLHQLPN
+105 NVFNLHQLPN

-120 PFWHSQYAMLTTP
+120 PFWNSQHAMLTTP
-133 VNTSTES
+133 VSTSTES

-147 EKIGAF
+147 ETIGAF

-180 LVKQKEMEEKQNNIE
+180 LVKQKEMEEKQSNIE

-240 HFINA
+240 HLINT
-245 LKTESVITQQTLAD
+245 LKAEKAITQQTLVD
-259 LLQHFQFDEL
+259 TLQHYQFDEL
-269 QSDSSDIIAEMTE
+269 QTDSSDIIAEMTE

-289 IVQGLRQFAHPDQTK
+289 IVQGLRQFAHPDQTQ
-304 IGDINITEL
+304 IGDIDITEL

-318 RVAWSEIKYSAKVEK
+318 RVAWNEIKYNANVEK
-333 HYNTEPIIIT
+333 HYNTEPVIIT

-361 QAICDKAGVITITT
+361 QAICDKVGVISITT

-391 GIKEDKLNKIFD
+391 GIDENKLNKIFD

-437 QLNQGTI
+437 QLNQGTV
-444 FNITLPKKPILTD
+444 FYITLPKKPKLTD
-457 DALSILNAKKIA
+457 DVLTILNANKPI
-469 KE
+469 E

>member
-1 MSNNEILLEKLHLL
+1 MTTNEILLEKLHLL

-25 RAFNSLILNGL
+25 RAFNSLILDGL
-36 DIILKNDNTETLLTE
+36 DAILKNDSTETLLTE
-51 FFDILHQAIA
+51 FFNILQQAIS

-67 IKINPKDVMATLIT
+67 IKINPSDELSTLVT
-81 ASHPN
+81 ASHPH

-94 EVLNRPDRNIK
+94 TVLDKPNRNIK
-105 NIFNLHQLPN
+105 NVFNLHQLPN

-120 PFWHSQYAMLTTP
+120 PFWNSQHAILTTP
-133 VNTSTES
+133 VSTSTES

-147 EKIGAF
+147 ETIGAF

-180 LVKQKEMEEKQNNIE
+180 LVKQKEMEEKQSNIE

-240 HFINA
+240 HLINT
-245 LKTESVITQQTLAD
+245 LKAEKAITQQTLVD
-259 LLQHFQFDEL
+259 TLQHYQFDEL
-269 QSDSSDIIAEMTE
+269 QTDSSDIIAEMTE

-289 IVQGLRQFAHPDQTK
+289 IVQGLRQFAHPDQTQ
-304 IGDINITEL
+304 IGDIDITEL

-318 RVAWSEIKYSAKVEK
+318 RVAWNEIKYNANVEK
-333 HYNTEPIIIT
+333 NYNTEPVIIT

-361 QAICDKAGVITITT
+361 QAICDKVGVISITT

-391 GIKEDKLNKIFD
+391 GIDENKLNKIFD

-437 QLNQGTI
+437 QLNQGTV
-444 FNITLPKKPILTD
+444 FYITLPKKPKLTD
-457 DALSILNAKKIA
+457 DVLTILNANKPI
-469 KE
+469 E

>member
-1 MSNNEILLEKLHLL
+1 MTTNEILLEKLHLL

-25 RAFNSLILNGL
+25 RAFNSLILDGL
-36 DIILKNDNTETLLTE
+36 DAILKNDSTETLLTE
-51 FFDILHQAIA
+51 FFNILQQAIS

-67 IKINPKDVMATLIT
+67 IKINPSDELSTLVT
-81 ASHPN
+81 ASHPH

-94 EVLNRPDRNIK
+94 TVLDKPNRNIK
-105 NIFNLHQLPN
+105 NVFNLHQLPN

-120 PFWHSQYAMLTTP
+120 PFWNSQHAMLTTP
-133 VNTSTES
+133 VSTSTES

-147 EKIGAF
+147 ETIGAF

-180 LVKQKEMEEKQNNIE
+180 LVKQKEMEEKQSNIE

-240 HFINA
+240 HLINT
-245 LKTESVITQQTLAD
+245 LKAEKAITQQTLVD
-259 LLQHFQFDEL
+259 TLQHYQFDEL
-269 QSDSSDIIAEMTE
+269 QTDSSDIIAEMTE

-289 IVQGLRQFAHPDQTK
+289 IVQGLRQFAHPDQTQ
-304 IGDINITEL
+304 IGDIDITEL

-318 RVAWSEIKYSAKVEK
+318 RVAWNEIKYNANVEK
-333 HYNTEPIIIT
+333 HYNTEPVIIT

-361 QAICDKAGVITITT
+361 QAICDKVGVISITT

-391 GIKEDKLNKIFD
+391 GIDENKLNKIFD

-437 QLNQGTI
+437 QLNQGTV
-444 FNITLPKKPILTD
+444 FYITLPKKPKLTD
-457 DALSILNAKKIA
+457 DALTILNANKPI
-469 KE
+469 E

>member
-1 MSNNEILLEKLHLL
+1 MTTNEILLEKLHLL

-25 RAFNSLILNGL
+25 RAFNSLILDGL
-36 DIILKNDNTETLLTE
+36 DAILKNDSTETLLTE
-51 FFDILHQAIA
+51 FFNILQQAIS

-67 IKINPKDVMATLIT
+67 IKINPSDELSTLVT
-81 ASHPN
+81 ASHPH

-94 EVLNRPDRNIK
+94 TVLDKPNRNIK
-105 NIFNLHQLPN
+105 NVFNLHQLPN

-120 PFWHSQYAMLTTP
+120 PFWNSQHAMLTTP
-133 VNTSTES
+133 VSTSTES

-147 EKIGAF
+147 ETIGAF

-180 LVKQKEMEEKQNNIE
+180 LVKQKEMEEKQSNIE

-240 HFINA
+240 HLINT
-245 LKTESVITQQTLAD
+245 LKAEKAITQQTLVD
-259 LLQHFQFDEL
+259 TLQHYQFDEL
-269 QSDSSDIIAEMTE
+269 QTDSSDIIAEMTE

-289 IVQGLRQFAHPDQTK
+289 IVQGLRQFAHPDQTQ
-304 IGDINITEL
+304 IGDIDITEL

-318 RVAWSEIKYSAKVEK
+318 RVAWNEIKYNANVEK
-333 HYNTEPIIIT
+333 HYDTEPVIIT

-361 QAICDKAGVITITT
+361 QAICDKVGVISITT

-391 GIKEDKLNKIFD
+391 GIDENKLNKIFD

-437 QLNQGTI
+437 QLNQGTV
-444 FNITLPKKPILTD
+444 FYITLPKKPKLTD
-457 DALSILNAKKIA
+457 DVLTILNANKPI
-469 KE
+469 E

>member
-36 DIILKNDNTETLLTE
+36 DAILKNDRTETLLTE
-51 FFDILHQAIA
+51 FFDILQQAIS

-67 IKINPKDVMATLIT
+67 IKINPSNELSTLVT
-81 ASHPN
+81 ASHPQ
-86 SDAIITQL
+86 SDEIITQL
-94 EVLNRPDRNIK
+94 KALNKPNRDIK
-105 NIFNLHQLPN
+105 NVFNLHQLSD

-120 PFWHSQYAMLTTP
+120 PFWHSQHAMLTTP
-133 VNTSTES
+133 VSTSTES

-147 EKIGAF
+147 ETIGAF

-180 LVKQKEMEEKQNNIE
+180 LVKQKEMEEKQSNIE

-240 HFINA
+240 HLINT
-245 LKTESVITQQTLAD
+245 LKAEKAITQQTLVD
-259 LLQHFQFDEL
+259 TLQHYQFDEL
-269 QSDSSDIIAEMTE
+269 QTDSRDIIAEMTE

-289 IVQGLRQFAHPDQTK
+289 IVQGLRQFAHPDQTQ
-304 IGDINITEL
+304 IGDIDITEL

-318 RVAWSEIKYSAKVEK
+318 RVAWNEIKYNANVEK
-333 HYNTEPIIIT
+333 HYNTEPVIIT

-361 QAICDKAGVITITT
+361 QAICDKVGVISITT

-391 GIKEDKLNKIFD
+391 GIEEDKLNKIFD

-437 QLNQGTI
+437 QLNQGTV
-444 FNITLPKKPILTD
+444 FYITLPKKPILTD
-457 DALSILNAKKIA
+457 GTLKILNTKQ
-469 KE
+469 

>member
-1 MSNNEILLEKLHLL
+1 MSSNEILLEKLHLL

-36 DIILKNDNTETLLTE
+36 DAILKNDKTETLLTE
-51 FFDILHQAIA
+51 FFDILQQAIA

-67 IKINPKDVMATLIT
+67 IKINPSNETTTLIT
-81 ASHPN
+81 ASHPQ
-86 SDAIITQL
+86 SDEIITQL
-94 EVLNRPDRNIK
+94 KALNKPNRNIK
-105 NIFNLHQLPN
+105 NVFNLHQLHD

-120 PFWHSQYAMLTTP
+120 PFWHSQQAMLTTP
-133 VNTSTES
+133 VSTSTES

-147 EKIGAF
+147 ETIGAF

-180 LVKQKEMEEKQNNIE
+180 LVKQKEMEEKQSNIE

-240 HFINA
+240 HLINA
-245 LKTESVITQQTLAD
+245 LKAEKAIAQQTLAD
-259 LLQHFQFDEL
+259 TLQHYQFDEL
-269 QSDSSDIIAEMTE
+269 ETDSSDIIAEMTE

-289 IVQGLRQFAHPDQTK
+289 IVQGLRQFAHPDQTQ
-304 IGDINITEL
+304 IGDIDITEL

-318 RVAWSEIKYSAKVEK
+318 RVAWNEIKYNANVEK
-333 HYNTEPIIIT
+333 HYDTEPVIIT

-361 QAICDKAGVITITT
+361 QAICDKVGVISITT

-391 GIKEDKLNKIFD
+391 GIDEDKLNKIFD

-437 QLNQGTI
+437 QLNQGTA
-444 FNITLPKKPILTD
+444 FYITLPKKPTLTD
-457 DALSILNAKKIA
+457 DVLTILHANKQI
-469 KE
+469 E

>member
-1 MSNNEILLEKLHLL
+1 MTTNEILLEKLHLL

-36 DIILKNDNTETLLTE
+36 DAILKNDRTETLLTE
-51 FFDILHQAIA
+51 FFDILQQAIA

-67 IKINPKDVMATLIT
+67 IKINPSNELSTLVT
-81 ASHPN
+81 ASHPQ
-86 SDAIITQL
+86 SDEIITQL
-94 EVLNRPDRNIK
+94 KALNKPNRDIK
-105 NIFNLHQLPN
+105 NVFNLHQLPN

-120 PFWHSQYAMLTTP
+120 PFWHSQHAMLTTP
-133 VNTSTES
+133 VSTSTES

-147 EKIGAF
+147 ETIGAF
-153 NQHDITLMQRFV
+153 NQYDITLMQRFV

-180 LVKQKEMEEKQNNIE
+180 LVKQKEMEEKQSNIE

-240 HFINA
+240 HLINA
-245 LKTESVITQQTLAD
+245 LKAEKAIAQQTLAD
-259 LLQHFQFDEL
+259 TLQHYQFDEL
-269 QSDSSDIIAEMTE
+269 QTDSSDIIAEMTE

-289 IVQGLRQFAHPDQTK
+289 IVQGLRQFAHPDQTQ
-304 IGDINITEL
+304 IGDIDITEL

-318 RVAWSEIKYSAKVEK
+318 RVAWNEIKYNANVEK
-333 HYNTEPIIIT
+333 HYDTEPVIIT

-361 QAICDKAGVITITT
+361 QAICDKVGVISITT

-391 GIKEDKLNKIFD
+391 GIDEDKLNKIFD

-437 QLNQGTI
+437 QLNQGTV
-444 FNITLPKKPILTD
+444 FYITLPKKPTLTD
-457 DALSILNAKKIA
+457 DVLTILHANKQI
-469 KE
+469 E

>member
-1 MSNNEILLEKLHLL
+1 MTTNEILLEKLHLL

-25 RAFNSLILNGL
+25 RAFNSLILDGL
-36 DIILKNDNTETLLTE
+36 DAILKNDSTETLLTE
-51 FFDILHQAIA
+51 FFNILQQAIS

-67 IKINPKDVMATLIT
+67 IKINPSDELSTLVT
-81 ASHPN
+81 ASHPH

-94 EVLNRPDRNIK
+94 TVLDKPNRNIK
-105 NIFNLHQLPN
+105 NVFNLHQLPN

-120 PFWHSQYAMLTTP
+120 PFWHSQHAMLTTP
-133 VNTSTES
+133 VSTSTES

-147 EKIGAF
+147 ETIGAF

-180 LVKQKEMEEKQNNIE
+180 LVKQKEMEEKQSNIE

-240 HFINA
+240 HLINT
-245 LKTESVITQQTLAD
+245 LKAEKAITQQTLVD
-259 LLQHFQFDEL
+259 TLQHYQFDEL
-269 QSDSSDIIAEMTE
+269 QTDSSDIIAEMTE

-289 IVQGLRQFAHPDQTK
+289 IVQGLRQFAHPDQTQ
-304 IGDINITEL
+304 IGDIDITEL

-318 RVAWSEIKYSAKVEK
+318 RVAWNEIKYNANVEK
-333 HYNTEPIIIT
+333 NYNTEPVIIT

-361 QAICDKAGVITITT
+361 QAICDKVGVISITT

-391 GIKEDKLNKIFD
+391 GIDEDKLNKIFD

-422 KAIIEQHSGQIRVES
+422 KAIIEQHGGLISVKS

-444 FNITLPKKPILTD
+444 FNITLPKKPNLTD
-457 DALSILNAKKIA
+457 DALSILNA
-469 KE
+469 

>member
-1 MSNNEILLEKLHLL
+1 MTTNEIILEKLHLL

-25 RAFNSLILNGL
+25 RAFNSLILDGL
-36 DIILKNDNTETLLTE
+36 DAILKNDSTETLLTE
-51 FFDILHQAIA
+51 FFNILQQAIS

-67 IKINPKDVMATLIT
+67 IKMNPSDELSTLVT
-81 ASHPN
+81 ASHPH

-94 EVLNRPDRNIK
+94 TVLDKPNRNIK
-105 NIFNLHQLPN
+105 NVFNLHQLPN

-120 PFWHSQYAMLTTP
+120 PFWNSQHAMLTTP
-133 VNTSTES
+133 VSTSTES

-147 EKIGAF
+147 ETIGAF

-180 LVKQKEMEEKQNNIE
+180 LVKQKEMEEKQSNIE

-240 HFINA
+240 HLINT
-245 LKTESVITQQTLAD
+245 LKAEKAITQQTLVD
-259 LLQHFQFDEL
+259 TLQHYQFDEL
-269 QSDSSDIIAEMTE
+269 QTDSSDIIAEMTE

-289 IVQGLRQFAHPDQTK
+289 IVQGLRQFAHPDQTQ
-304 IGDINITEL
+304 IGDIDITEL

-318 RVAWSEIKYSAKVEK
+318 RVAWNEIKYNANVEK
-333 HYNTEPIIIT
+333 NYNTEPVIIT

-361 QAICDKAGVITITT
+361 QAICDKVGVISITT

-391 GIKEDKLNKIFD
+391 GIDENKLNKIFD

-437 QLNQGTI
+437 QLNQGTV
-444 FNITLPKKPILTD
+444 FYITLPKKPKLTD
-457 DALSILNAKKIA
+457 DVLTILNANKPI
-469 KE
+469 E

>member
-1 MSNNEILLEKLHLL
+1 MSSNEILLEKLHLL

-36 DIILKNDNTETLLTE
+36 DAILKNDKTETLLTE
-51 FFDILHQAIA
+51 FFDILQQAIA

-67 IKINPKDVMATLIT
+67 IKINPSNETTTLIT
-81 ASHPN
+81 ASHPQ
-86 SDAIITQL
+86 SDEIITQL
-94 EVLNRPDRNIK
+94 KALNKPNRNIK
-105 NIFNLHQLPN
+105 NVFNLHQLHD

-120 PFWHSQYAMLTTP
+120 PFWHSQHAMLTTP
-133 VNTSTES
+133 VSTSTES

-147 EKIGAF
+147 ETIGAF

-180 LVKQKEMEEKQNNIE
+180 LVKQKEMEEKQSNIE

-240 HFINA
+240 HLINA
-245 LKTESVITQQTLAD
+245 LKAEKAIAQQTLAD
-259 LLQHFQFDEL
+259 TLQHYQFDEL
-269 QSDSSDIIAEMTE
+269 ETDSSDIIAEMTE

-289 IVQGLRQFAHPDQTK
+289 IVQGLRQFAHPDQTQ
-304 IGDINITEL
+304 IGDIDITEL

-318 RVAWSEIKYSAKVEK
+318 RVAWNEIKYNANVEK
-333 HYNTEPIIIT
+333 HYDTEPVIIT

-361 QAICDKAGVITITT
+361 QAICDKVGVISITT
-375 KADKKNAYI
+375 KADKKKCLYN
-384 TIADNGS
+384 
-391 GIKEDKLNKIFD
+391 
-403 PFYTTK
+403 
-409 PIGQGTGLGLAIS
+409 
-422 KAIIEQHSGQIRVES
+422 HCR
-437 QLNQGTI
+437 
-444 FNITLPKKPILTD
+444 
-457 DALSILNAKKIA
+457 
-469 KE
+469 

>member
-1 MSNNEILLEKLHLL
+1 MTTNEILLEKLHLL

-36 DIILKNDNTETLLTE
+36 DAILKNDRTETLLTE
-51 FFDILHQAIA
+51 FFDILQQAIA

-67 IKINPKDVMATLIT
+67 IKINPSNELSTLVT
-81 ASHPN
+81 ASHPQ
-86 SDAIITQL
+86 SDEIITQL
-94 EVLNRPDRNIK
+94 KALNKPNRDIK
-105 NIFNLHQLPN
+105 NVFNLHQLSD

-120 PFWHSQYAMLTTP
+120 PFWHSQHAMLTTP
-133 VNTSTES
+133 VSTSTES

-147 EKIGAF
+147 ETIGAF

-180 LVKQKEMEEKQNNIE
+180 LVKQKEMEEKQSNIE

-240 HFINA
+240 HLINT
-245 LKTESVITQQTLAD
+245 LKAEKAITQQTLVD
-259 LLQHFQFDEL
+259 TLQHYQFDEL
-269 QSDSSDIIAEMTE
+269 QTDSSDIIAEMTE

-289 IVQGLRQFAHPDQTK
+289 IVQGLRQFAHPDQTQ
-304 IGDINITEL
+304 IGDIDITEL

-318 RVAWSEIKYSAKVEK
+318 RVAWNEIKYNANVEK
-333 HYNTEPIIIT
+333 HYNTEPVIIT

-361 QAICDKAGVITITT
+361 QAICDKVGVISITT

-391 GIKEDKLNKIFD
+391 GIDVDKLNKIFD

-437 QLNQGTI
+437 QRNRGTV
-444 FNITLPKKPILTD
+444 FYITLPKKPILTD
-457 DALSILNAKKIA
+457 DTLTILNTKQ
-469 KE
+469 

>member
-1 MSNNEILLEKLHLL
+1 MSSNEILLEKLHLL

-25 RAFNSLILNGL
+25 RAFNSLILDGL
-36 DIILKNDNTETLLTE
+36 DAILKNDKTETLLTE
-51 FFDILHQAIA
+51 FFDILQQAIA

-67 IKINPKDVMATLIT
+67 IKINPSNETTTLIT
-81 ASHPN
+81 ASHPQ
-86 SDAIITQL
+86 SDEIITQL
-94 EVLNRPDRNIK
+94 KALNKPNRDIK
-105 NIFNLHQLPN
+105 NVFNLHQLPD

-120 PFWHSQYAMLTTP
+120 PFWHSQHAMLTTP
-133 VNTSTES
+133 VSTSTES

-147 EKIGAF
+147 ETIGAF

-180 LVKQKEMEEKQNNIE
+180 LVKQKEMEEKQSNIE

-240 HFINA
+240 HLINA
-245 LKTESVITQQTLAD
+245 LKAEKAIAQQPLAD
-259 LLQHFQFDEL
+259 TLQHYQFDEL
-269 QSDSSDIIAEMTE
+269 QTDSSDIITEMTE

-289 IVQGLRQFAHPDQTK
+289 IVQGLRQFAHPDQTQ
-304 IGDINITEL
+304 IGDIEITEL

-318 RVAWSEIKYSAKVEK
+318 RVAWNEIKYNANVEK
-333 HYNTEPIIIT
+333 HYDTEPVIIT

-361 QAICDKAGVITITT
+361 QAICDKVGVISITT

-391 GIKEDKLNKIFD
+391 GIDENKLNKIFD

-437 QLNQGTI
+437 QLNQGTAFYI
-444 FNITLPKKPILTD
+444 MLPKKPTLTD
-457 DALSILNAKKIA
+457 DVLTILHANKQI
-469 KE
+469 E

>member
-1 MSNNEILLEKLHLL
+1 MTTNEILLEKLHLL

-25 RAFNSLILNGL
+25 RAFNSLILDGL
-36 DIILKNDNTETLLTE
+36 DAILKNDSTETLLTE
-51 FFDILHQAIA
+51 FFNILQQAIS

-67 IKINPKDVMATLIT
+67 IKINPSDELSTLVT
-81 ASHPN
+81 ASHPH

-94 EVLNRPDRNIK
+94 TVLDKPNRNIK
-105 NIFNLHQLPN
+105 NVFNLHQLPN

-120 PFWHSQYAMLTTP
+120 PFWNSQHAMLTTP
-133 VNTSTES
+133 VSTSTES

-147 EKIGAF
+147 ETIGAF

-180 LVKQKEMEEKQNNIE
+180 LVKQKEMEEKQSNIE
-195 QVLINSEKMASLGQ
+195 QLLINSEKMASLGQ

-240 HFINA
+240 HLINT
-245 LKTESVITQQTLAD
+245 LKAEKAITQQTLVD
-259 LLQHFQFDEL
+259 TLQHYQFDEL
-269 QSDSSDIIAEMTE
+269 QTDSSDIIAEMTE

-289 IVQGLRQFAHPDQTK
+289 IVQGLRQFAHPDQTQ
-304 IGDINITEL
+304 IGDIDITEL

-318 RVAWSEIKYSAKVEK
+318 RVAWNEIKYNANVEK
-333 HYNTEPIIIT
+333 HYNTEPVIIT

-361 QAICDKAGVITITT
+361 QAICDKVGVISITT

-391 GIKEDKLNKIFD
+391 GIDENKLNKIFD

-437 QLNQGTI
+437 QLNQGTV
-444 FNITLPKKPILTD
+444 FYITLPKKPKLTD
-457 DALSILNAKKIA
+457 DVLTILNANKPI
-469 KE
+469 E

>member
-1 MSNNEILLEKLHLL
+1 MTTNEILLEKLHLL

-25 RAFNSLILNGL
+25 RALNSLILDGL
-36 DIILKNDNTETLLTE
+36 DAILKNDSTETLLTE
-51 FFDILHQAIA
+51 FFNILQQAIS

-67 IKINPKDVMATLIT
+67 IKINPSDELSTLVT
-81 ASHPN
+81 ASHPH

-94 EVLNRPDRNIK
+94 TVLDKPNRNIK
-105 NIFNLHQLPN
+105 NVFNLHQLPN

-120 PFWHSQYAMLTTP
+120 PFWHSQHAMLTTP
-133 VNTSTES
+133 VSTSTES
-140 YQLYIFS
+140 YQLNIFS
-147 EKIGAF
+147 ETIGAF

-180 LVKQKEMEEKQNNIE
+180 LVKQKEMEEKQSNIE
-195 QVLINSEKMASLGQ
+195 QLLINSEKMASLGQ

-240 HFINA
+240 HLINT
-245 LKTESVITQQTLAD
+245 LKAEKAITQQTLVD
-259 LLQHFQFDEL
+259 TLQHYQFDEL
-269 QSDSSDIIAEMTE
+269 QTDSSDIIAEMTE

-289 IVQGLRQFAHPDQTK
+289 IVQGLRQFAHPDQTQ
-304 IGDINITEL
+304 IGDIDITEL

-318 RVAWSEIKYSAKVEK
+318 RVAWNEIKYNANVEK
-333 HYNTEPIIIT
+333 NYNTEPVIIT

-361 QAICDKAGVITITT
+361 QAICDKVGVISITT

-391 GIKEDKLNKIFD
+391 GIDEDKLNKIFD

-437 QLNQGTI
+437 QLNQGTV
-444 FNITLPKKPILTD
+444 FYITLPKKPKLTD
-457 DALSILNAKKIA
+457 DVLTILNANKPI
-469 KE
+469 E

>member
-1 MSNNEILLEKLHLL
+1 MTTNEILLEKLHLL

-25 RAFNSLILNGL
+25 RAFNSLILDGL
-36 DIILKNDNTETLLTE
+36 DAILKNDSTETLLTE
-51 FFDILHQAIA
+51 FFNILQQAIS

-67 IKINPKDVMATLIT
+67 IKINPSDEFSTLVT
-81 ASHPN
+81 ASHPH

-94 EVLNRPDRNIK
+94 TVLDKPNRNIK
-105 NIFNLHQLPN
+105 NVFNLHQLPN

-120 PFWHSQYAMLTTP
+120 PFWHSQHAMLTTP
-133 VNTSTES
+133 VSTSTES

-147 EKIGAF
+147 ETIGAF

-180 LVKQKEMEEKQNNIE
+180 LVKQKEMEEKQSNIE

-240 HFINA
+240 HLINT
-245 LKTESVITQQTLAD
+245 LKAEKAITQQTLVD
-259 LLQHFQFDEL
+259 TLQHYQFDEL
-269 QSDSSDIIAEMTE
+269 QTDSSDIIAEMTE

-289 IVQGLRQFAHPDQTK
+289 IVQGLRQFAHPDQTQ
-304 IGDINITEL
+304 IGDIDITEL

-318 RVAWSEIKYSAKVEK
+318 RVAWNEIKYNANVEK
-333 HYNTEPIIIT
+333 NYNTEPVIIT

-361 QAICDKAGVITITT
+361 QAICDKVGVISITT

-391 GIKEDKLNKIFD
+391 GIDEDKLNKIFD

-422 KAIIEQHSGQIRVES
+422 KAIIEQHGGLISVKS

-444 FNITLPKKPILTD
+444 FNITLPKKPNLTD
-457 DALSILNAKKIA
+457 DALSILNA
-469 KE
+469 

>member
-1 MSNNEILLEKLHLL
+1 MSSNEILLEKLHLL

-36 DIILKNDNTETLLTE
+36 DAILKNDKTETLLTE
-51 FFDILHQAIA
+51 FFDILQQAIA

-67 IKINPKDVMATLIT
+67 IKINPSNETTTLIT
-81 ASHPN
+81 ASHPQ
-86 SDAIITQL
+86 SDEIITQL
-94 EVLNRPDRNIK
+94 KALNKPNRDIK
-105 NIFNLHQLPN
+105 NVFNLHQLPD

-120 PFWHSQYAMLTTP
+120 PFWHSQHAMLTTP
-133 VNTSTES
+133 VSTSTES

-147 EKIGAF
+147 ETIGAF

-180 LVKQKEMEEKQNNIE
+180 LVKQKEMEEKQSNIE

-240 HFINA
+240 HLINT
-245 LKTESVITQQTLAD
+245 LKAEKAITQQTLVNT
-259 LLQHFQFDEL
+259 LQHYQFDEL
-269 QSDSSDIIAEMTE
+269 QTDSSDIIAEMTE

-289 IVQGLRQFAHPDQTK
+289 IVQGLRQFAHPDQTQ
-304 IGDINITEL
+304 IGDIDITEL

-318 RVAWSEIKYSAKVEK
+318 RVAWNEIKYNANVEK
-333 HYNTEPIIIT
+333 NYNTEPVIIT

-361 QAICDKAGVITITT
+361 QAICDKVGVISITT

-391 GIKEDKLNKIFD
+391 GIDEDKLNKIFD

-437 QLNQGTI
+437 QLNQGTV
-444 FNITLPKKPILTD
+444 FYITLPKKPKLTD
-457 DALSILNAKKIA
+457 DVLTILNANKPI
-469 KE
+469 E